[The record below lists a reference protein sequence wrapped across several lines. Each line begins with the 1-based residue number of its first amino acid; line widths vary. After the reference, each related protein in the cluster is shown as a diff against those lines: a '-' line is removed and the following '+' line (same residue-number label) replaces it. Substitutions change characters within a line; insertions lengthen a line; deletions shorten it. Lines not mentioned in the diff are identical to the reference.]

1 MTMVSSK
8 IKQEQ
13 QNILGISLAVQRAH
27 AWLCHKIKIVV
38 KLKTKPRTFKEFDSC
53 NYVDCVEYR
62 NEESGSGHG
71 GCSPK
76 SWRKGRWKQGDGERR
91 GRLTEQEAGHY
102 GVSDNSVQASGGD
115 TCPSERWRSDG
126 MRRGMTTP

>member
-1 MTMVSSK
+1 MTIVSSK

-13 QNILGISLAVQRAH
+13 RNILRISLAVQRAH
-27 AWLCHKIKIVV
+27 AWLCHTIKIV
-38 KLKTKPRTFKEFDSC
+38 KLKTKPRTFKEFDGC
-53 NYVDCVEYR
+53 NYVDCVEYS

-76 SWRKGRWKQGDGERR
+76 SWGKKRWKQGDGVRW
-91 GRLTEQEAGHY
+91 GRLTEQEAGHN

-115 TCPSERWRSDG
+115 TCQSEKWRSAG